1 MESKT
6 KYRILGILVIVA
18 IVVIVMP
25 FIHFKKEAN
34 RDIASAPPFP
44 EQNAQVSSL
53 VPVQQ
58 PMENAIEQK
67 PADTINNPSPTRLA
81 DNSAVTN
88 RVDAAVTDPGPSDD
102 QNEPSPVSMNSN
114 LKSNNA
120 DTNQTAQALQ
130 TAFNS
135 SVQNNTHQNKQAPV
149 KKHQTKTIVKTN
161 AKKPAHITQR
171 NFKLNSQKS
180 NAISI
185 RDNGLYDI
193 KTPVWVIQLGSFQS
207 KESAVRMVNSLR
219 ANGYKAFFQEIDTVL
234 GEKTRVFVG
243 PELDQAAARHL
254 AKQLEA
260 ELKVRGVVASY
271 KPFAL

>member
-44 EQNAQVSSL
+44 EQNTQVSSL
-53 VPVQQ
+53 VPMQQ
-58 PMENAIEQK
+58 PLENAIEQK
-67 PADTINNPSPTRLA
+67 PADTINTTPTRLA
-81 DNSAVTN
+81 DNSSATN
-88 RVDAAVTDPGPSDD
+88 RVDAAVTDPAPSED

-114 LKSNNA
+114 LKSNNVE
-120 DTNQTAQALQ
+120 TNQTAQALQ
-130 TAFNS
+130 TAFSS
-135 SVQNNTHQNKQAPV
+135 SVQNDTHQNKHAPV
-149 KKHQTKTIVKTN
+149 KKHQSKTIVKTN
-161 AKKPAHITQR
+161 AKKPAHLTQH
-171 NFKLNSQKS
+171 KLNSQKI
-180 NAISI
+180 NAVTI

-243 PELDQAAARHL
+243 PELDQTAARHL